1 MNLKYLNIYNNLIK
15 LTRNKFLYININDKE
30 TYSDRIIF
38 LLLHTSFFF
47 KTFKKKYDKG
57 ELQKIHDLIFNQI
70 EISIRE
76 IGYGDVSINKNM
88 KKYVNFFYDI
98 LSKIDK
104 WEEYNSSQKSDI
116 LNKIINNPKNL
127 SFFTDYFDKLCSFYE
142 NNTLNYFTND
152 IEEFKF

>member
-47 KTFKKKYDKG
+47 KTFKKKNDKN

-116 LNKIINNPKNL
+116 LNKIINNPKNV

>member
-47 KTFKKKYDKG
+47 KTFKKKNDKC

-116 LNKIINNPKNL
+116 LNKIINNPKNV

>member
-47 KTFKKKYDKG
+47 KTFKKKNDKG
-57 ELQKIHDLIFNQI
+57 ELQRIHDLIFNQI

-116 LNKIINNPKNL
+116 LNKIINNPNNV